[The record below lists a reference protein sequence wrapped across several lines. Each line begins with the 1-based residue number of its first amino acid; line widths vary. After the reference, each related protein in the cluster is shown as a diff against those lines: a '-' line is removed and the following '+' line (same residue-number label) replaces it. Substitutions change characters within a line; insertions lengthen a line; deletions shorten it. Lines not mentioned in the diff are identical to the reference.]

1 MFFKSFDFIKFSQNS
16 LFCTAFLFFINIS
29 YAQFENVD
37 SINKVIF
44 KKFSPP
50 VSAVV
55 EDMLYTQAQVF
66 EAGDIE
72 GNKHNLL
79 QCRGKTVLIYF
90 WRMDCDVCTKT
101 LFKLDSIKSELGDKI
116 EIFAFADEGKDTLHS
131 FFEGKKM
138 NINLMY
144 KGRMLGEFMYGG
156 SLGYP
161 RLFLIN
167 KNGYIVRIL
176 PREYFINSNGFY
188 NLEELIMEYDK

>member
-1 MFFKSFDFIKFSQNS
+1 MFFKSIDFIKFSQNS
-16 LFCTAFLFFINIS
+16 LFCAVFLFFINVS
-29 YAQFENVD
+29 YAQFESVD

-66 EAGDIE
+66 EAKDIK
-72 GNKHNLL
+72 GINHNLL

-90 WRMDCDVCTKT
+90 WKMDCNVCTKT
-101 LFKLDSIKSELGDKI
+101 LFKLDSIKSELGEKI
-116 EIFAFADEGKDTLHS
+116 EVFAFADESKDVLQS
-131 FFEGKKM
+131 FFEGKNL

-144 KGRMLGEFMYGG
+144 KGKMLGEFMYGG

-161 RLFLIN
+161 RLFLID

-176 PREYFINSNGFY
+176 PKEYFINSNGFD
-188 NLEELIMEYDK
+188 NLEELIMEYDR